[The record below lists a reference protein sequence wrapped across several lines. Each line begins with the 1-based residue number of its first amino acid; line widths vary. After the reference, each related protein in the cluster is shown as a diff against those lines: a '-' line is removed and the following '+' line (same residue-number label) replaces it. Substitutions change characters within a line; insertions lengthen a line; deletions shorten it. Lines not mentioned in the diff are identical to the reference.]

1 MDFTLSE
8 EQKLLVKLTRTFV
21 DKELLQHEE
30 ILEKTNKVP
39 ENLYSEIKKKSR
51 DVGLYACN
59 IPKEFGGG
67 GLSAFDL
74 TLVEKELGRTS
85 YALAEMVWR
94 PLNILNACKGR
105 LIDEYLKP
113 VTTGEKKD
121 CIAMTEPD
129 TGSDLRG
136 MKTHAVQ
143 NGDDWIING
152 TKHFISQ
159 AQVSDFVVLFVST
172 GKEENQKINK
182 NLISCFLV
190 DLNLPGVEVAKGYDC
205 VSNRG
210 YVNNILHFDNCKVP
224 SWKMLGEKHKGFELI
239 NTWLN
244 ASRLTIAATSV
255 ARAERAFDIAL
266 NWSVNR
272 KQFGKVISK
281 FQGVSFKLA
290 DMALE
295 IKLANLILMESAW
308 KIDQKIIK
316 PEEAAMAKLFCTEML
331 GRVADEAIQICGG
344 MGLMSDMPLER
355 IWRDA
360 RLERIWE
367 GTSEIQRH
375 IISRS
380 LLRPLGA

>member
-39 ENLYSEIKKKSR
+39 ENLYSEIKKKSC

-59 IPKEFGGG
+59 MPKEFGGG

-105 LIDEYLKP
+105 LIEEYLKP
-113 VTTGEKKD
+113 VATGEKKD

-244 ASRLTIAATSV
+244 ASRLTVAATSV

-308 KIDQKIIK
+308 KIDQKTIK

>member
-1 MDFTLSE
+1 M
-8 EQKLLVKLTRTFV
+8 
-21 DKELLQHEE
+21 
-30 ILEKTNKVP
+30 
-39 ENLYSEIKKKSR
+39 
-51 DVGLYACN
+51 
-59 IPKEFGGG
+59 PKEFGGG